1 MLAKNVNDDACCLD
15 TRDVL
20 AFFMSNLAPTG
31 VSKEFP
37 MLLQRI
43 FAAALL
49 LACAG
54 LALMAWPYQA
64 SFSYEPVGP
73 RAYPL
78 LMLGLMSLALI
89 YMLFR
94 PQPTKHTVE
103 EPALDRETLIK
114 ISVCVALLI
123 VFAGTFEPLGF
134 ILSSML
140 IGIPMARLYGGRWL
154 PSAVIVGL
162 MAIGLYLLFDK
173 AMDVP
178 LPLGLLDVLE
188 N

>member
-1 MLAKNVNDDACCLD
+1 
-15 TRDVL
+15 
-20 AFFMSNLAPTG
+20 
-31 VSKEFP
+31 

-43 FAAALL
+43 FAAVMLL
-49 LACAG
+49 VCAG

-78 LMLGLMSLALI
+78 LMLGLMSAGLI

-94 PQPTKHTVE
+94 PQPTRHTDE
-103 EPALDRETLIK
+103 EPPLDRETLTK
-114 ISVCVALLI
+114 IGVCVALLL
-123 VFAGTFEPLGF
+123 VFAGTFESLGF
-134 ILSSML
+134 VLSSML
-140 IGIPMARLYGGRWL
+140 VGIPMARLYGGRWL
-154 PSAVIVGL
+154 PGAVIITL
-162 MAIGLYLLFDK
+162 MSVFLYLLFDK

-178 LPLGLLDVLE
+178 LPLGLLEVLE

>member
-1 MLAKNVNDDACCLD
+1 
-15 TRDVL
+15 
-20 AFFMSNLAPTG
+20 
-31 VSKEFP
+31 

-43 FAAALL
+43 FAFTLL

-64 SFSYEPVGP
+64 AFSYEPVGP

-78 LMLGLMSLALI
+78 LMLGLMSLALL

-94 PQPTKHTVE
+94 PAPIKHSE
-103 EPALDRETLIK
+103 DEPPLDRATLTK
-114 ISVCVALLI
+114 IGICTALLLL
-123 VFAGTFEPLGF
+123 FAGTFEPLGF
-134 ILSSML
+134 ILSSIL
-140 IGIPMARLYGGRWL
+140 IGVPMARLYGGRWL
-154 PSAVIVGL
+154 PSVVIISL
-162 MAIGLYLLFDK
+162 MSVGLYLLFDK

-178 LPLGLLDVLE
+178 LPLGLLEFLE